1 MTTLVITALH
11 RDVFKNRSFVTVSWK
26 DNPEKRLGLPVPF
39 DCPRDQLKA
48 EAEKAVR
55 ALARELET
63 ATIEDQEGQAARSA

>member
-11 RDVFKNRSFVTVSWK
+11 RDVFKNRSFVTVCWK
-26 DNPEKRLGLPVPF
+26 DNPEKRLGLPVPL
-39 DCPRDQLKA
+39 DCARDQLKA

-63 ATIEDQEGQAARSA
+63 ATIEDQQARGPGKP